1 MRVSGIGSERYSYQL
16 LRNSP
21 YTYYYSWVVCFDELE
36 GQQIWFRTHD
46 DYNFMTRIHISKII
60 IKQDPSSL
68 AFSQL
73 TIVSLDTVLLNNWV
87 VVEEWMMR
95 IVLEL
100 DVR

>member
-1 MRVSGIGSERYSYQL
+1 MRVSGIGYELYSYTL

-21 YTYYYSWVVCFDELE
+21 YTYYYSYVVCFDELE

-46 DYNFMTRIHISKII
+46 NYNFLTRIHHSKII
-60 IKQDPSSL
+60 IKQDPTSL
-68 AFSQL
+68 AISEL
-73 TIVSLDTVLLNNWV
+73 TIVSLDTVLLKNWV